1 MNDRTTLPFID
12 HDAAAR
18 LPRRQH
24 ITAGLAGAALSSLGL
39 PVQAQQGKTVRIVV
53 PFAAG
58 GVQDILARSISTEF
72 AAALG
77 QTVIV
82 ENRAGAGGT
91 VGTGQVAKM
100 DAYGTAMVMAA
111 ASHNIAGSLY
121 NKLAYDPQKDFVPYA
136 HIGNASYVMM
146 IHPDVPARTAAEFIR
161 HAKANPGKMNYATAG
176 VGSATHLAMAYFC
189 GLAGIDVVHVPLKA
203 TGEAINE
210 VISGRAQAVIAAT
223 IGALAFA
230 KDSRLRLL
238 GVTSLKRSKYLPELP
253 TIAESGLPG
262 YEFDSWFGFLGP
274 AATPAA
280 AANRINDAVARLLR
294 DPVILER
301 LDKQGI
307 EPRAMSNADFSRLL
321 AADFQRMAQVVKAS
335 GAKLD

>member
-1 MNDRTTLPFID
+1 MQ
-12 HDAAAR
+12 
-18 LPRRQH
+18 RRE
-24 ITAGLAGAALSSLGL
+24 LLVSSLGTAL
-39 PVQAQQGKTVRIVV
+39 LSAAGMAQAQSTKPVRMVV

-58 GVQDILARSISTEF
+58 GVQDILARSMSVEM

-91 VGTGQVAKM
+91 IGTGYVARA
-100 DAYGTAMVMAA
+100 DADGSAMVMAA

-121 NKLAYDPQKDFVPYA
+121 NKLTYDPQKDFAPLA
-136 HIGNASYVMM
+136 HIGSASYVLMV
-146 IHPDVPARTAAEFIR
+146 HPDVPAKTAAEYIR
-161 HAKANPGKMNYATAG
+161 YAKANPGKMNYATAG
-176 VGSATHLAMAYFC
+176 VGSATHLSMAYFN

-210 VISGRAQAVIAAT
+210 VISGRAQAVIAAS

-230 KDSRLRLL
+230 KDSRIRLL
-238 GVTSLKRSKYLPELP
+238 GVTSPKRSKYLPDLP
-253 TIAESGLPG
+253 TLAESGLPG
-262 YEFDSWFGFLGP
+262 YQFDSWFGLLGP
-274 AATPAA
+274 AAVPAEQ
-280 AANRINDAVARLLR
+280 ANRIHAAVSKLLK

-307 EPRAMSNADFSRLL
+307 EPRAMSNADFAKLL
-321 AADFQRMAQVVKAS
+321 AADYVRMAQVVKAS
-335 GAKLD
+335 GAKID

>member
-1 MNDRTTLPFID
+1 MMKRHPTALSS
-12 HDAAAR
+12 
-18 LPRRQH
+18 RRDVMH
-24 ITAGLAGAALSSLGL
+24 AGLAAVLSSMGFS
-39 PVQAQQGKTVRIVV
+39 VQAQSGKTVRIVV

-58 GVQDILARSISTEF
+58 GVQDILARSISNEL

-77 QTVIV
+77 QPVIV

-100 DAYGTAMVMAA
+100 EADGTVMVMAA

-121 NKLAYDPQKDFVPYA
+121 TKLAYDPQKDFVPYA
-136 HIGNASYVMM
+136 HIGTASYVLMV
-146 IHPDVPARTAAEFIR
+146 HPDVPAKNAAEFIR

-176 VGSATHLAMAYFC
+176 MGSATHLAMAYFC
-189 GLAGIDVVHVPLKA
+189 GLAGIDMVHVPLKA

-210 VISGRAQAVIAAT
+210 VIAGRAQAVIAAS

-230 KDSRLRLL
+230 KDARLRLL
-238 GVTSLKRSKYLPELP
+238 GVTSLKRSKHIPELP

-262 YEFDSWFGFLGP
+262 YEFDSWFGLLGP

-280 AANRINDAVARLLR
+280 AAHRINDAVAKLLK
-294 DPVILER
+294 DPAILER

-307 EPRAMSNADFSRLL
+307 EPRAISNADFARLL
-321 AADFQRMAQVVKAS
+321 ASDYQRMAQVVKTS
-335 GAKLD
+335 GAKLE

>member
-1 MNDRTTLPFID
+1 MMQ
-12 HDAAAR
+12 
-18 LPRRQH
+18 RRE
-24 ITAGLAGAALSSLGL
+24 LLVSSLGAALLSAAGMA
-39 PVQAQQGKTVRIVV
+39 QAQSTKPVRIVV

-58 GVQDILARSISTEF
+58 GVQDILARSMSVEM

-91 VGTGQVAKM
+91 IGTGYVARA
-100 DAYGTAMVMAA
+100 DADGSAMVMAA

-121 NKLAYDPQKDFVPYA
+121 NKLTYDPQKDFAPLA
-136 HIGNASYVMM
+136 HIGSASYVLMV
-146 IHPDVPARTAAEFIR
+146 HPDVPAKTAAEYIR
-161 HAKANPGKMNYATAG
+161 YAKANPGKMNYATAG
-176 VGSATHLAMAYFC
+176 VGSATHLSMAYFN

-210 VISGRAQAVIAAT
+210 VISGRAQAVIAAS

-230 KDSRLRLL
+230 KDSRIRLL
-238 GVTSLKRSKYLPELP
+238 GVTSPKRSKYLPDLP
-253 TIAESGLPG
+253 TLAESGLPG
-262 YEFDSWFGFLGP
+262 YQFDSWFGLLGP
-274 AATPAA
+274 AAVPADQ
-280 AANRINDAVARLLR
+280 ANRIHAAVSKLLK

-307 EPRAMSNADFSRLL
+307 EPRDLSNADFGKLL
-321 AADFQRMAQVVKAS
+321 AADYVRMAQVVKAS
-335 GAKLD
+335 GAKID